1 MEKPLTITRPAVG
14 TTSPVS
20 SLIMVDLPEPD
31 GPTRNTNSPSSTV
44 KDTPLRACVP
54 LSYTFSASIKRII
67 SLLLFAK
74 MQHLVAVFGRYSHY
88 I

>member
-20 SLIMVDLPEPD
+20 SLIMVDFPEPE
-31 GPTRNTNSPSSTV
+31 GPTRKANSPSSTV
-44 KDTPLRACVP
+44 KDTPCRACVP
-54 LSYTFSASIKRII
+54 LSYIFSASIKRII
-67 SLLLFAK
+67 ATLLSVK
-74 MQHLVAVFGRYSHY
+74 MQHIVAKYNHKYHY

>member
-14 TTSPVS
+14 TTSPVI
-20 SLIMVDLPEPD
+20 SLMMVDLPEPE
-31 GPTRNTNSPSSTV
+31 GPTRKTNSPSSTV
-44 KDTPLRACVP
+44 KETPFNARVP

-67 SLLLFAK
+67 ATLLSVK
-74 MQHLVAVFGRYSHY
+74 MQHIVAKYDHKYHY